1 MCFTPMELDP
11 HCSAELRFTWSK
23 YTCPYLVEAPCDFQL
38 LCIAFYAV
46 NSFSR
51 IIEAVRSPAHFFP
64 EKS

>member
-1 MCFTPMELDP
+1 V
-11 HCSAELRFTWSK
+11 
-23 YTCPYLVEAPCDFQL
+23 VEAPCDFPL
-38 LCIAFYAV
+38 FCIAFYAV